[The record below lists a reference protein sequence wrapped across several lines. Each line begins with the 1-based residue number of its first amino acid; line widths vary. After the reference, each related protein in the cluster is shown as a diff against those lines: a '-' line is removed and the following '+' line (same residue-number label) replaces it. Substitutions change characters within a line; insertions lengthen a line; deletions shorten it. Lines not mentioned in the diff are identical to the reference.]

1 MKQFAT
7 VKAAIRDPVGGKTRY
22 VLVGRAMRD
31 GDQIA
36 VVLDTLPREQVN
48 WTGWLNLFP
57 LDAPKTND
65 SNATPVRLRRRR
77 HPLLTSRPASC

>member
-7 VKAAIRDPVGGKTRY
+7 VKAAIRDPAGGKTRY

-31 GDQIA
+31 GDRIA
-36 VVLDTLPREQVN
+36 VCLDTLPRDQVN

-57 LDAPKTND
+57 LDTPKERDFT
-65 SNATPVRLRRRR
+65 STPADFDDDI
-77 HPLLTSRPASC
+77 PF

>member
-7 VKAAIRDPVGGKTRY
+7 VKAAIRDPAGGKTRY

-31 GDQIA
+31 GDRIA
-36 VVLDTLPREQVN
+36 VCLDTLPRDQVN

-57 LDAPKTND
+57 LDTPGPADRQFAPPPSLPPSD
-65 SNATPVRLRRRR
+65 FDDDIPF
-77 HPLLTSRPASC
+77 

>member
-7 VKAAIRDPVGGKTRY
+7 VKAAIRDPAGGKTRY

-31 GDQIA
+31 GDRIA
-36 VVLDTLPREQVN
+36 VCLDTLPRDLVN

-57 LDAPKTND
+57 LDTQKTHD
-65 SNATPVRLRRRR
+65 SNATP
-77 HPLLTSRPASC
+77 PDFDDDIPF

>member
-7 VKAAIRDPVGGKTRY
+7 VKAAIRDPAGGKTRY

-31 GDQIA
+31 GDRIA
-36 VVLDTLPREQVN
+36 VCLDTLPRDQVN

-57 LDAPKTND
+57 LDE
-65 SNATPVRLRRRR
+65 PVKSSSQSST
-77 HPLLTSRPASC
+77 HGFDDDVPF

>member
-7 VKAAIRDPVGGKTRY
+7 VKAAIRDPAGGKTRY

-31 GDQIA
+31 GDRIA
-36 VVLDTLPREQVN
+36 VCLDTLPRDLVN

-57 LDAPKTND
+57 LDAPGTAD
-65 SNATPVRLRRRR
+65 GQFA
-77 HPLLTSRPASC
+77 RPSSLPSSDFDDDIPF

>member
-7 VKAAIRDPVGGKTRY
+7 VKAAIRDPAGGKTRY

-31 GDQIA
+31 GDRIA
-36 VVLDTLPREQVN
+36 VVLDTLPRDQVN

-57 LDAPKTND
+57 LDAE
-65 SNATPVRLRRRR
+65 TPAGLRGLS
-77 HPLLTSRPASC
+77 PFQSSSPDFDDGPPF

>member
-7 VKAAIRDPVGGKTRY
+7 VKAAIRDPAGGKTRY

-31 GDQIA
+31 GDRIA
-36 VVLDTLPREQVN
+36 VVLDTLPRDQVN

-57 LDAPKTND
+57 LDAE
-65 SNATPVRLRRRR
+65 TPAGLRGFST
-77 HPLLTSRPASC
+77 PQSSSPDFDDDIPF

>member
-7 VKAAIRDPVGGKTRY
+7 VKAAIRDPAGGKTRY

-31 GDQIA
+31 GDRIA
-36 VVLDTLPREQVN
+36 VCLDTLPRDQVN

-57 LDAPKTND
+57 LD
-65 SNATPVRLRRRR
+65 TPGAADRSSLPPPRFS
-77 HPLLTSRPASC
+77 PPDFDDDDDIPF

>member
-7 VKAAIRDPVGGKTRY
+7 VKAAIRDPAGGKTRY

-31 GDQIA
+31 GDRIA
-36 VVLDTLPREQVN
+36 VCLDTLPRDQVN

-57 LDAPKTND
+57 LDEPAHHSSRNASRD
-65 SNATPVRLRRRR
+65 SDDDIPF
-77 HPLLTSRPASC
+77 

>member
-31 GDQIA
+31 GDRIA
-36 VVLDTLPREQVN
+36 VVLDTLPRDQVN
-48 WTGWLNLFP
+48 WTGWLHFFP
-57 LDAPKTND
+57 LDP
-65 SNATPVRLRRRR
+65 P
-77 HPLLTSRPASC
+77 RPAGRKFAPPPYPPPPDFDDDILF

>member
-7 VKAAIRDPVGGKTRY
+7 VKAAIRDPAGGKTRY

-31 GDQIA
+31 GDRIA
-36 VVLDTLPREQVN
+36 VCLDTLPRDQVN

-57 LDAPKTND
+57 LDTPGAADRPFAP
-65 SNATPVRLRRRR
+65 
-77 HPLLTSRPASC
+77 PASLPQSDFDDDIPF

>member
-7 VKAAIRDPVGGKTRY
+7 VKAAIRDPAGGKTRY

-36 VVLDTLPREQVN
+36 VVLDTLPRDQVN
-48 WTGWLNLFP
+48 WTGWLNLFA
-57 LDAPKTND
+57 LDQAERNERQL
-65 SNATPVRLRRRR
+65 SA
-77 HPLLTSRPASC
+77 ASSPDFDDDIPF

>member
-31 GDQIA
+31 GDRIA
-36 VVLDTLPREQVN
+36 VCLDTLPRDQVN

-57 LDAPKTND
+57 LDTPGAADRQFAP
-65 SNATPVRLRRRR
+65 S
-77 HPLLTSRPASC
+77 TSLPQSDFDDDIPF

>member
-7 VKAAIRDPVGGKTRY
+7 VKAAIRDPAGGKTRY

-31 GDQIA
+31 GDRIA
-36 VVLDTLPREQVN
+36 VCLDTLPRDQVN

-65 SNATPVRLRRRR
+65 SNATPSGFDDDDI
-77 HPLLTSRPASC
+77 PF

>member
-7 VKAAIRDPVGGKTRY
+7 VKAAIRDPAGGKTRY

-31 GDQIA
+31 GDRIA
-36 VVLDTLPREQVN
+36 VCLDTLPRDQVN

-57 LDAPKTND
+57 LDALGTADRQFAP
-65 SNATPVRLRRRR
+65 S
-77 HPLLTSRPASC
+77 TSIPQSDFDDDIPF